1 MRQWLLVLVLVA
13 CGGKTDSDDLGSDQ
27 VVSGDDTGQ
36 SSGGDSGAPAGGP
49 IEVTVDRDCEPL
61 AEGAC
66 MLPWPSDRY
75 LKSASTE
82 TGHRINYIQDV
93 MW

>member
-49 IEVTVDRDCEPL
+49 IEVTVIGTVSRWLRVRACCPGPL
-61 AEGAC
+61 T
-66 MLPWPSDRY
+66 D
-75 LKSASTE
+75 
-82 TGHRINYIQDV
+82 I
-93 MW
+93 